1 MDLNPSALLPSACR
15 PHIPYTERSEQ
26 LKMYGDAEVTEST
39 TIFSVG
45 APATIDGSAFDGGV
59 DTS

>member
-1 MDLNPSALLPSACR
+1 
-15 PHIPYTERSEQ
+15 
-26 LKMYGDAEVTEST
+26 MYGDAEVTEST
-39 TIFSVG
+39 TMFSVG